1 MNTAKDPFNPSP
13 LRVVKT
19 DRPRYIVVANAK
31 GGCGKTT
38 LTTNLASYY
47 ANTGRATAL
56 IDYDAQGSSAY
67 WLQQRPSNKPT
78 ITGVSA
84 HNHDSRQLRNWMMR
98 LPRDINRVIVDTPAG
113 LGGTDLYDRVRE
125 ADMLVL
131 PILPSP
137 IDIHAAAR
145 FIHDIHMTGCFRT
158 EGKKLLV
165 VANRIRR
172 NTLMFDKLNRFLAQ
186 LDLPRVACIRDTQ
199 MYPQTMELGL
209 GISDLNSQKTNR
221 ERRRWNQLG
230 DWIEHQFVENDARA
244 KLPSQSSESIQPG
257 HQL

>member
-13 LRVVKT
+13 LRVIKT

-47 ANTGRATAL
+47 ANSGRPTAL
-56 IDYDAQGSSAY
+56 IDYDVQGSSAY
-67 WLQQRPSNKPT
+67 WLQQRPENKPT

-84 HNHDSRQLRNWMMR
+84 HSQDSRKLRNWMMR
-98 LPRDINRVIVDTPAG
+98 LPRDISRVIVDTPAG

-125 ADMLVL
+125 ADLLVL

-145 FIHDIHMTGCFRT
+145 FIHDIHMTGCFRN

-165 VANRIRR
+165 IANRIHS
-172 NTLMFDKLNRFLAQ
+172 NTLMFDKLNRFLIQ

-199 MYPQTMELGL
+199 MYPQTMEHGL
-209 GISDLNSQKTNR
+209 GISDLTSQKANR
-221 ERRRWNQLG
+221 ERRRWNQIG
-230 DWIEHQFVENDARA
+230 DWIERQFVETDSDAS
-244 KLPSQSSESIQPG
+244 LPSQDSESIHPEQR
-257 HQL
+257 L